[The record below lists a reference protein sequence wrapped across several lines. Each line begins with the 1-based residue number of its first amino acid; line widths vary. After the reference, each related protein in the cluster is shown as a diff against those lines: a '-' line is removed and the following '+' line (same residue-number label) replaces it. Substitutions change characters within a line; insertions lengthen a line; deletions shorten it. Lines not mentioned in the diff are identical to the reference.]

1 MAINSVSSFCQ
12 VCKKNCARWSLVCQD
27 DYDRGSTR
35 IHILFCPRCD
45 AFTPED
51 LDETDQRTIHLP
63 RPTDKAIG
71 PQWSSGSAVKLTFHG
86 AEDYRIGMGPDRP
99 FRQPGSKTMKRRYN
113 EIGTA

>member
-12 VCKKNCARWSLVCQD
+12 VCKKNSARWSLVCQD
-27 DYDRGSTR
+27 DRGSTR

-71 PQWSSGSAVKLTFHG
+71 PVKLTFHG
-86 AEDYRIGMGPDRP
+86 VKDYRIGMGPNRP
-99 FRQPGSKTMKRRYN
+99 FCEPGSKTMKRK
-113 EIGTA
+113 IGTT